1 MAIID
6 LGNGEVEREQSAAPA
21 AGRIIDLDTGE
32 FVDPVAPIQQPAIE
46 PVQQEP
52 AQPLSQLIPAAVE
65 SVQSIQAPETG
76 IGDIFTGSERIAATP
91 ELGTL
96 PEFGTTPEGDT
107 ARMALGLLST
117 FDAKAQQDIIQEG
130 IPEAVFEQTPDG
142 STIITVP
149 TEDGGTRRSV
159 LNRPGFSPQDLT
171 TATAQVLSF
180 VGPARLA
187 NLGKNLLQKLT
198 FGGAAAG
205 VTEQALQEVGVE
217 LGRKER
223 DPVSTAIAT
232 VTGGASEVVVPA
244 VQAFRGARQAA
255 KAGVAADEIEQVIPS
270 VQAAQEATEATG
282 IPLFQAQQTGVPAQ
296 LEKQAFVAQLPAGTR
311 SAVEGLKA
319 QNKAA
324 GDAVE
329 TFLGQIAPDQAVVT
343 GAEKLRTAAQAAVA
357 KAKNIRAEKASP
369 LFKAAF
375 DEGAEVDLRPVR
387 DLIGGRLDE
396 LPETGEIAKSLK
408 RVMGLIAGK
417 KPKETA
423 AGLIVD
429 EAGKPITAATR
440 EAAPVSLK
448 QLHNA
453 KLEID
458 QMLNK
463 FGENS
468 LGNTTKREITEVKN
482 LLLAQIDD
490 ASPSYKAARET
501 FAEASPEVT
510 KIQDSIVGKIAN
522 LDDTQLK
529 QVSTKLFD
537 AAETNPSVIAGAKKA
552 IQDVDPGAWDEI
564 IRVELERRL
573 GSIKSTAEAGT
584 VENIPGQLFRALFP
598 NEKSTKVLMNS
609 LDAEGKKNLKYLRTA
624 LSKARLGRPGGSQ
637 TAGREEIKRELRG
650 GVYQSLRDFFKAP
663 ISTLASTGE
672 DAAFNRRA
680 AALSKALFDPAWKAE
695 MKELRTFSP
704 KSPAAARAFTQLLN
718 DIEGAEPSTTQEQN
732 TQAQQ

>member
-6 LGNGEVEREQSAAPA
+6 LGNGEVDRGQNAAPV

-32 FVDPVAPIQQPAIE
+32 FTDSVAPLQQPAIE
-46 PVQQEP
+46 
-52 AQPLSQLIPAAVE
+52 AQP
-65 SVQSIQAPETG
+65 APVTSFA
-76 IGDIFTGSERIAATP
+76 DVFTGSERIAATP

-96 PEFGTTPEGDT
+96 PEFGVTEEGDVP
-107 ARMALGLLST
+107 RIALGLLST
-117 FDAKAQQDIIQEG
+117 FDPKAQQDIIQEA

-142 STIITVP
+142 STIIEVP

-171 TATAQVLSF
+171 TATAQLLAFIPAAKLATLGSTLLKK
-180 VGPARLA
+180 VGIGA
-187 NLGKNLLQKLT
+187 LT
-198 FGGAAAG
+198 AGA
-205 VTEQALQEVGVE
+205 TEQALQETGVA
-217 LGRKER
+217 LGREER
-223 DPVSTAIAT
+223 DPVGTAIAT
-232 VTGGASEVVVPA
+232 VTGGAAEAVVPA
-244 VQAFRGARQAA
+244 IQAFRGSRQAA
-255 KAGVAADEIEQVIPS
+255 RVGAGREEIEQVAGS
-270 VQAAQEATEATG
+270 VAEAREAAEATG

-311 SAVEGLKA
+311 SAVEGLKV
-319 QNKAA
+319 QNQAA
-324 GDAVE
+324 GEAVE
-329 TFLGQIAPDQAVVT
+329 DFLGQIAPDQAVVT
-343 GAEKLRTAAQAAVA
+343 GAERLRTAAQAALE

-375 DEGAEVDLRPVR
+375 DEGAIVDLQPVR
-387 DLIGGRLDE
+387 GLIDDKLAD
-396 LPETGEIAKSLK
+396 LPEGGEIAKTLDRVSTLIKGSPSLK
-408 RVMGLIAGK
+408 K
-417 KPKETA
+417 
-423 AGLIVD
+423 
-429 EAGKPITAATR
+429 
-440 EAAPVSLK
+440 
-448 QLHNA
+448 LHNA

-482 LLLAQIDD
+482 LLLNQIDE
-490 ASPSYKAARET
+490 ASPSYKAARDA
-501 FAEASPEVT
+501 FAEASPPVT

-537 AAETNPSVIAGAKKA
+537 AAETNPSVIAGAKKS

-650 GVYQSLRDFFKAP
+650 GVFQSLRSFFKAP

-680 AALSKALFDPAWKAE
+680 AALSKALFDPTWKAE
-695 MKELRTFSP
+695 MKSLRKFSP

-718 DIEGAEPSTTQEQN
+718 DIEATEPNTTQEQSK
-732 TQAQQ
+732 

>member
-6 LGNGEVEREQSAAPA
+6 LGSGEVDKTDTAPPV
-21 AGRIIDLDTGE
+21 GRIIDLDTGE
-32 FVDPVAPIQQPAIE
+32 F
-46 PVQQEP
+46 
-52 AQPLSQLIPAAVE
+52 AQPLEA
-65 SVQSIQAPETG
+65 QATTAPTLDQPSAPQETG
-76 IGDIFTGSERIAATP
+76 LADIFTGSERIAATP

-96 PEFGTTPEGDT
+96 PEFGVTEEGDVP
-107 ARMALGLLST
+107 RIALGLLST
-117 FDAKAQQDIIQEG
+117 FDPRAQQDIIQQA
-130 IPEAVFEQTPDG
+130 IPEAVFETTPDG
-142 STIITVP
+142 STIIEVP
-149 TEDGGTRRSV
+149 TQDGGTRRSV

-180 VGPARLA
+180 IPAARLA
-187 NLGKNLLQKLT
+187 GLGRTLLQKVGI
-198 FGGAAAG
+198 GGAAAG
-205 VTEQALQEVGVE
+205 VTEQALQETGVA
-217 LGRKER
+217 LGREER

-232 VTGGASEVVVPA
+232 VTGGASEAVVPA
-244 VQAFRGARQAA
+244 IQAFRGARQAA
-255 KAGVAADEIEQVIPS
+255 RVGAATDEIEQVAGS
-270 VQAAQEATEATG
+270 VRVAQEASEQTG

-296 LEKQAFVAQLPAGTR
+296 LEKQSFVAQLPSGTR
-311 SAVEGLKA
+311 SAVKGLKA
-319 QNKAA
+319 QNQAA
-324 GDAVE
+324 GEAVE
-329 TFLGQIAPDQAVVT
+329 DFLGQIAPDQAVVT
-343 GAEKLRTAAQAAVA
+343 GTERLRTAAKAALE
-357 KAKNIRAEKASP
+357 KAKNIRSEKASP

-375 DEGAEVDLRPVR
+375 DEGADVDLQPVSK
-387 DLIGGRLDE
+387 LIGDRLDE

-408 RVMGLIAGK
+408 KVAGLIAGK

-440 EAAPVSLK
+440 EAAPVALK

-482 LLLAQIDD
+482 LLLAQIDE
-490 ASPSYKAARET
+490 ASPSYRAARDA
-501 FAEASPEVT
+501 FAEASPPVT
-510 KIQDSIVGKIAN
+510 KIQDSIIGKIAN

-537 AAETNPSVIAGAKKA
+537 AAETNPSVIAGAKKS

-598 NEKSTKVLMNS
+598 NDKSTKVLMNS
-609 LDAEGKKNLKYLRTA
+609 LDAEGKKNLKFLQTA
-624 LSKARLGRPGGSQ
+624 LGKARLGRPGGSP
-637 TAGREEIKRELRG
+637 TAAREEIKRELRG
-650 GVYQSLRDFFKAP
+650 GIFQSLRQFFRAP
-663 ISTLASTGE
+663 ISTLVSTGE
-672 DAAFNRRA
+672 DAAFNRRT
-680 AALSKALFDPAWKAE
+680 AALSKALFDPTWKAE
-695 MKELRTFSP
+695 MKALRKFSP
-704 KSPAAARAFTQLLN
+704 KSPAAARAMTQLLN
-718 DIEGAEPSTTQEQN
+718 DIEATEPSNAQEEN
-732 TQAQQ
+732 K

>member
-1 MAIID
+1 MAVID
-6 LGNGEVEREQSAAPA
+6 LGNGEVERTAASQPV
-21 AGRIIDLDTGE
+21 GRIIDLGSGE
-32 FVDPVAPIQQPAIE
+32 FIDPPAAVSVQPIAQ

-52 AQPLSQLIPAAVE
+52 AQPLSQLIPQAAE
-65 SVQSIQAPETG
+65 AIGDIQAPDTG
-76 IGDIFTGSERIAATP
+76 VADVFTGSERIAATP

-96 PEFGTTPEGDT
+96 PEFGGTPEGDT
-107 ARMALGLLST
+107 ARIAAGLLST
-117 FDAKAQQDIIQEG
+117 FDPKAQQDIILEQ
-130 IPEAVFEQTPDG
+130 IPEAVFETTPDG
-142 STIITVP
+142 STIVEVP
-149 TEDGGTRRSV
+149 TEGGGTRRSV

-171 TATAQVLSF
+171 TATAQLLSF
-180 VGPARLA
+180 IPAARIA
-187 NLGKNLLQKLT
+187 TLGKSLLQKLAI
-198 FGGAAAG
+198 GGTAAG

-223 DPVSTAIAT
+223 DPAATAIAT
-232 VTGGASEVVVPA
+232 VTGGAAEVVVPA
-244 VQAFRGARQAA
+244 IQAFRGARQVA
-255 KAGVAADEIEQVIPS
+255 KAGAAQDEIAQVARS
-270 VQAAQEATEATG
+270 VSEAQEATQATG
-282 IPLFQAQQTGVPAQ
+282 IPLFQAQQTGIPAQ
-296 LEKQAFVAQLPAGTR
+296 LEKQSFVAQLPAGTR
-311 SAVEGLKA
+311 SAIEGLKT

-329 TFLGQIAPDQAVVT
+329 DFLGQIAPDQAVVT
-343 GAEKLRTAAQAAVA
+343 GAERLRTAAQAAIE

-369 LFKAAF
+369 LFKEAF
-375 DEGAEVDLRPVR
+375 DESPQVELQPIRK
-387 DLIGGRLDE
+387 LISDKLVE
-396 LPETGEIAKSLK
+396 LPEAGEIAKTLK
-408 RVMGLIAGK
+408 KVAGLIAGK

-429 EAGKPITAATR
+429 EAGRPITAATR
-440 EAAPVSLK
+440 AAAPVTLK

-482 LLLAQIDD
+482 LLLAQIDE

-501 FAEASPEVT
+501 FAEASPPVT
-510 KIQDSIVGKIAN
+510 KIQDSIIGKVAN

-529 QVSTKLFD
+529 QVSSKLFD
-537 AAETNPSVIAGAKKA
+537 AAETNPSVIAGAKKS

-573 GSIKSTAEAGT
+573 GSIKSTADAGT
-584 VENIPGQLFRALFP
+584 IENIPGQLFRALFP

-624 LSKARLGRPGGSQ
+624 LGKARLGRPGGSP

-650 GVYQSLRDFFKAP
+650 GIFQSFRDFFKAP
-663 ISTLASTGE
+663 ISTLVSTGE
-672 DAAFNRRA
+672 DAAFNRSA
-680 AALSKALFDPAWKAE
+680 AALSKALFDPTWKAE
-695 MKELRTFSP
+695 MKAIRQFSP
-704 KSPAAARAFTQLLN
+704 KSPAAARAMTQLLN
-718 DIEGAEPSTTQEQN
+718 DIGASQEQS
-732 TQAQQ
+732 TQAQ